1 MDLTYGEG
9 GSSSVNSA
17 SRGRGGFPRGGGG
30 RTQGGRGQRT
40 MAVVDAEAST
50 TLTVHHLPKMTI
62 ALCARYATKRGTLL
76 KNAGTG
82 LMKTTCRIRSWL
94 QLP

>member
-1 MDLTYGEG
+1 VAAEDFLEVEEAAPKAAMVSATMVVVDLHHAAAATSTE
-9 GSSSVNSA
+9 A
-17 SRGRGGFPRGGGG
+17 
-30 RTQGGRGQRT
+30 
-40 MAVVDAEAST
+40 VDAEAST
-50 TLTVHHLPKMTI
+50 TLTVHHLPKMMIT
-62 ALCARYATKRGTLL
+62 LCARYATKRGTLL